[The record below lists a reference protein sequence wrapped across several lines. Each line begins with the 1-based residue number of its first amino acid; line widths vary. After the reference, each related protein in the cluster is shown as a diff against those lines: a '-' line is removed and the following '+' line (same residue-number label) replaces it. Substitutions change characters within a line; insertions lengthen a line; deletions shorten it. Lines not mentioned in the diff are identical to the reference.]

1 MGYLEKN
8 NMGKI
13 NSILKRGDVVL
24 CDLGFGEGSE
34 QSGLRPCVIIQNNV
48 GNKYSPTVI
57 VATITSSTTK
67 AKLPTHIEIDE
78 RSGLDKPSVIL
89 CEQIRTIDKNRIRKF
104 IGSIPRDVREKINT
118 SLIASMEI
126 FRKGEIETINQSSR
140 VSAQEDMIIKCS
152 YIDSNSLEIMI
163 DIYKKELITLENMCR
178 LNRLYIENYYNKSEE
193 MEKILS
199 NNEIEDKK
207 PTLRVV

>member
-1 MGYLEKN
+1 ME
-8 NMGKI
+8 KI

-104 IGSIPRDVREKINT
+104 IGSVTRDVREKINT

-126 FRKGEIETINQSSR
+126 FRKGEIEIINQAAR
-140 VSAQEDMIIKCS
+140 VSAQEDMIIRCS
-152 YIDSNSLEIMI
+152 HMESNSLEIMI
-163 DIYKKELITLENMCR
+163 NMYKNELITLENMCK
-178 LNRLYIENYYNKSEE
+178 LNRLYVENYYNKSEE
-193 MEKILS
+193 IEKILS

-207 PTLRVV
+207 PILRVV

>member
-1 MGYLEKN
+1 MSYLAENKRE
-8 NMGKI
+8 KI
-13 NSILKRGDVVL
+13 NSILKRGDIVL
-24 CDLGFGEGSE
+24 CELGFGEGSE
-34 QSGLRPCVIIQNNV
+34 QGGLRPCVIIQNNV

-104 IGSIPRDVREKINT
+104 IGSVPRDTREKINT

-126 FRKGEIETINQSSR
+126 FRKGEIEIINQAAR
-140 VSAQEDMIIKCS
+140 VSAQEDMIIRCS
-152 YIDSNSLEIMI
+152 HMESNSLEIMI
-163 DIYKKELITLENMCR
+163 NMYKNELITLENMCK
-178 LNRLYIENYYNKSEE
+178 LNRLYVENYYNKSEE
-193 MEKILS
+193 IEKILS

-207 PTLRVV
+207 PILRVV

>member
-8 NMGKI
+8 KMEKI

-24 CDLGFGEGSE
+24 CDLGLGEGSE

-126 FRKGEIETINQSSR
+126 FRKGEIEIINQSSR
-140 VSAQEDMIIKCS
+140 VSAQEDMIIRCS
-152 YIDSNSLEIMI
+152 HIDGNSLEVMI
-163 DIYKKELITLENMCR
+163 NMYRNELITLENMCR

-207 PTLRVV
+207 LILRVV